1 MINLLDPKTAVDGI
15 RVDLEKE
22 ISNNKKKL
30 SIATIYNTI
39 FKKFKSKVSG
49 NFNLVTELSIPNN
62 TITFVIEYNKK
73 RYTVIDVNIYA
84 EEIYTAYNIII
95 LGEEVDKIVSSL
107 YRVRHMYREHGA
119 TEFDIAYS
127 IRIALMSIKK
137 LAKLDICDNSNE
149 YKYCLD
155 KFAYKIVE
163 MFQGM
168 VNIGIHNQ
176 SPTNVKNLDEYFAII
191 VRIVTDNTEINMSI

>member
-30 SIATIYNTI
+30 SIATIYDTI
-39 FKKFKSKVSG
+39 FTKFKSKVSG

-62 TITFVIEYNKK
+62 TITFIIEYNKK

-95 LGEEVDKIVSSL
+95 LGDQVDKIVSSL
-107 YRVRHMYREHGA
+107 YRVRQMYREHHA

-155 KFAYKIVE
+155 KFAYKVVE

-176 SPTNVKNLDEYFAII
+176 SPTNVKNLDEYFVTI